1 MSGECLR
8 VNTPADTCSFV
19 MNPYASACGGR
30 VFRKSLFIKWFR
42 SKIYS
47 PDPRLS
53 ELLEQNPQRQRAV
66 QQKDQIREKLRI
78 QIQIEGRE
86 KIHGHEAARKAKQAQ
101 KDDVN
106 HNQNACR

>member
-1 MSGECLR
+1 ML
-8 VNTPADTCSFV
+8 
-19 MNPYASACGGR
+19 ACQYPR
-30 VFRKSLFIKWFR
+30 RYLFICYESLCIRLRRTRVSQKLIHQVVQIENIFSR
-42 SKIYS
+42 
-47 PDPRLS
+47 PPRLS